1 MTDYRDYAAQMKLAL
16 EDIKFLQ
23 KLKKDVDPASCMSV
37 SVRRGVPQ
45 DNADVEDDDT
55 RRPWRTMSFRGTD
68 TRGGG
73 LADMY
78 RLIDLLIADRVQS
91 LKLGIKAGAEY
102 TQEIC
107 KADQAAQQ
115 LLREYGL

>member
-16 EDIKFLQ
+16 EDIKFLL
-23 KLKKDVDPASCMSV
+23 KLKKDVDPASGMSV

-55 RRPWRTMSFRGTD
+55 RRPWRTMSFIGSNV
-68 TRGGG
+68 G
-73 LADMY
+73 LPDGMHK
-78 RLIDLLIADRVQS
+78 LIDLLIADRVQS
-91 LKLGIKAGAEY
+91 LKLWVKSGADY

-107 KADQAAQQ
+107 RADQAAQQ
-115 LLREYGL
+115 LLKEFRL